1 MSLPVKLDD
10 NYLES
15 LPGLGPAFKKK
26 LFSIGIKR
34 ISDLI
39 LFLPAFLIDKT
50 KYPGL
55 LTFFL
60 GSLFGVIDEIYQS
73 TVFGR
78 SPSSFDVI
86 ADVIG
91 LTLSIILVQKTSD
104 IISR

>member
-50 KYPGL
+50 K
-55 LTFFL
+55 LT
-60 GSLFGVIDEIYQS
+60 D
-73 TVFGR
+73 
-78 SPSSFDVI
+78 
-86 ADVIG
+86 
-91 LTLSIILVQKTSD
+91 
-104 IISR
+104 